1 MSRFTVSAL
10 PLPGLKLVRRQRRA
24 DGRGFLARLYCA
36 EEFATLGIALP
47 IAQINHTLTS
57 RRGTVRG
64 MHYQRPPHAESKL
77 ITCVRGQVWD
87 VAVDLRSGSATQ
99 LKWHAQV
106 LSADDLDA
114 LLVPPGFAHGFQALT
129 DDCELIYLHSAPF
142 VPEAEAGLRPTDP
155 ALSIRWPL
163 EIVELS
169 ERDQSHPLIA
179 AGFQGI
185 LT

>member
-1 MSRFTVSAL
+1 LSRFTVSAL
-10 PLPGLKLVRRQRRA
+10 PLSGLRLVRRQRRA
-24 DGRGFLARLYCA
+24 DERGFLARLFCA
-36 EEFATLGIALP
+36 EEFAALGIALP

-77 ITCVRGQVWD
+77 ITCVRGEVWD
-87 VAVDLRSGSATQ
+87 VAVDLRSGSATH
-99 LKWHAQV
+99 LGWHAQV
-106 LSADDLDA
+106 LSADNLEA
-114 LLVPPGFAHGFQALT
+114 LLVPQGFAHGFQALT

-142 VPEAEAGLRPTDP
+142 VPDAEAGLRPTDP

-169 ERDQSHPLIA
+169 ARDQSHPLIGP
-179 AGFQGI
+179 GFQGI
-185 LT
+185 PA